1 MSLLSPNPPFASDLG
16 HLGSLC
22 LGMPHLTP
30 AGLSETWLLK
40 HLGDVHW
47 QQIAKQIGRPAAR
60 IEDRDGRRVYAAF
73 RQVRIEAARFAE
85 AREGDCLVIR
95 STLWRASRTQ
105 LASRHEL
112 NVDGRAMGTV
122 SLLSAFIRRDGSSN
136 HRVCRVEV
144 PGLAAL
150 SLGAGP
156 RPEPVE
162 APFAPGEAH
171 GRFAFTPCPS
181 EDFNGAG
188 FLYFASYLA
197 IAERAAFALNP
208 RRAGVFATQART
220 IAYHGNMDPG
230 ERIEVA
236 TLEAPFGP
244 GRWLLRA
251 HLRRVSDG
259 TLLAQVRTE
268 KGQIAV

>member
-1 MSLLSPNPPFASDLG
+1 MSLLGPNPPFASDLG
-16 HLGSLC
+16 HLGSVC
-22 LGMPHLTP
+22 LGMPHLTL

-47 QQIAKQIGRPAAR
+47 QQIARQIGRPATR

-112 NVDGRAMGTV
+112 DVDGRAMGTV
-122 SLLSAFIRRDGSSN
+122 TLLSAFIRRDGCSN

-150 SLGAGP
+150 PLEAGP
-156 RPEPVE
+156 RPEPAE
-162 APFAPGEAH
+162 APFAPEEAH
-171 GRFAFTPCPS
+171 GRFAFTPCPG

-208 RRAGVFATQART
+208 RRAGAFATQTRT

-230 ERIEVA
+230 EGIEVA
-236 TLEAPFGP
+236 TVETPSGP

-251 HLRRVSDG
+251 HLRRASDG
-259 TLLAQVRTE
+259 SLLAQVQTE
-268 KGQIAV
+268 KKQLAL